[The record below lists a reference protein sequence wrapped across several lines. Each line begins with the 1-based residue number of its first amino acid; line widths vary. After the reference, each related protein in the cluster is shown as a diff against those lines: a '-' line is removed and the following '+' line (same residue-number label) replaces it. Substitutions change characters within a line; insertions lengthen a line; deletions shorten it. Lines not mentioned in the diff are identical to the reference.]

1 MKNQWVE
8 FLSGKVTVKLTG
20 RGIERFLN
28 VLAKNGIQIWNARR
42 ISPEA
47 VHFTMSLGDAL
58 RIRKFARGS
67 ECKVSFIRRKGAP
80 FLLKRLLKNSGFL
93 IGAVFFFSVI
103 MLLSNIVWGIE
114 IKGAKPATEYKIR
127 QELDKLGVKR
137 GKAMFFLDSVETIQ
151 KELTNRVEAI
161 TWVGVELR
169 GTTFH
174 FRVVEKKQP
183 KAPESIG
190 PRHLIAKKE
199 AVITNYFIEKGQKL
213 FEVSDRVVP
222 GQLLVSGLIGREGA
236 FEAVAAKG
244 EIWGETLYRGEI
256 ELPLAATFQVF
267 NGQEQQK
274 HFLCVGNFEFPIW
287 GFGKINF
294 KNYETDTSAVR
305 MKLFKWELPIAYVN
319 KTVREREEVRRIY
332 SGKEAIERASELAR
346 ADIKKHIDENA
357 MIKGE
362 KILHSS
368 IVNGKVKLSI
378 LYTVVENIAIGQPII
393 QGDS

>member
-47 VHFTMSLGDAL
+47 VHFTMRLGDAL

-67 ECKVSFIRRKGAP
+67 GCKVSFIRRKGAP

-137 GKAMFFLDSVETIQ
+137 GKAMFFLESVETIQ

-183 KAPESIG
+183 KDPESIG

-274 HFLCVGNFEFPIW
+274 HFLHVGNFEFPIW

-294 KNYETDTSAVR
+294 KNYETETSAAR

-319 KTVREREEVRRIY
+319 KTMREREEVRRIY
-332 SGKEAIERASELAR
+332 SGKEATERASELAR

-362 KILHSS
+362 KILHST

>member
-8 FLSGKVTVKLTG
+8 FITGKVTVKLTG
-20 RGIERFLN
+20 KGIERFLN
-28 VLAKNGIQIWNARR
+28 VLARNGIQIWNAKR

-47 VHFTMSLGDAL
+47 AQYTMRLGDAL
-58 RIRKFARGS
+58 RIRKFVRGS
-67 ECKVSFIRRKGAP
+67 GCKVSFVRRKGAP

-93 IGAVFFFSVI
+93 IGAVLFFLVV

-114 IKGAKPATEYKIR
+114 VKGAKPATEYKIR
-127 QELDKLGVKR
+127 QELDKLGIKR
-137 GKAMFFLDSVETIQ
+137 GKAMFLLDSVETIQ

-174 FRVVEKKQP
+174 FRVVEKNQP
-183 KAPESIG
+183 KAQESIG

-213 FEVSDRVVP
+213 FEVNDHVEP

-236 FEAVAAKG
+236 YEAVSAKG
-244 EIWGETLYRGEI
+244 EIWGETLYRGKI
-256 ELPLAATFQVF
+256 ELPISATFQVF
-267 NGQEQQK
+267 NGKEQQK
-274 HFLCVGNFEFPIW
+274 HFLRIGSAEFPIW
-287 GFGKINF
+287 GFGKMDF
-294 KNYETDTSAVR
+294 RNYETETTAA
-305 MKLFKWELPIAYVN
+305 KLKLLKWEVPIAYVN
-319 KTVREREEVRRIY
+319 KTMREREEVTRIY
-332 SGKEAIERASELAR
+332 SSSEAIKRASDLAR
-346 ADIKKHIDENA
+346 ADIKKHIDEDA

>member
-8 FLSGKVTVKLTG
+8 FLTGKVTVKLTG

-42 ISPEA
+42 ISPDA
-47 VHFTMSLGDAL
+47 VHFTMRLGDAL
-58 RIRKFARGS
+58 RIRSFARGS

-93 IGAVFFFSVI
+93 IGAFLFFVVV

-183 KAPESIG
+183 ESPKIIG

-236 FEAVAAKG
+236 YEAVAAKG
-244 EIWGETLYRGEI
+244 EVWGEALYRGEI
-256 ELPLAATFQVF
+256 ELPLSATFQVF
-267 NGQEQQK
+267 NGREQQK
-274 HFLCVGNFEFPIW
+274 HFLRAGSFQFPIW

-294 KNYETDTSAVR
+294 KNYETETSAAR
-305 MKLFKWELPIAYVN
+305 MKLFKWEIPIAYVN
-319 KTVREREEVRRIY
+319 KTMREREEVTRIY
-332 SGKEAIERASELAR
+332 SRDEAVKRASDLAR
-346 ADIKKHIDENA
+346 ADIKKHIDEDA

-368 IVNGKVKLSI
+368 IANGKVKLSI